1 MGSSTFTRL
10 ASCLPVLAC
19 MCAVACQPTDE
30 FEHDDIAMLRD
41 ADGLQACSEVDG
53 KIELLVDP
61 DGNVWLDG
69 ERPLGDEELLVAVGD
84 AMSVALCMEF
94 AASADHARISAP
106 DGAQQLLGGDG
117 GTASCAVMLRPVVTT
132 SSGQQQ
138 PGALVLDIETLAP
151 ESSTGGFEVF
161 YLAPVK
167 STGKIKVVG
176 TCPKSAVYTP

>member
-1 MGSSTFTRL
+1 MGSLTFTRL

-30 FEHDDIAMLRD
+30 FEHDDIAVLRD

-61 DGNVWLDG
+61 DGIVWLDG
-69 ERPLGDEELLVAVGD
+69 ERPLGDKELVVAVGN

-94 AASADHARISAP
+94 AASGDQARVRAH
-106 DGAQQLLGGDG
+106 DGDQQLLGGDG
-117 GTASCAVMLRPVVTT
+117 TASCVVMLRPVVIT
-132 SSGQQQ
+132 SSGQQV

-151 ESSTGGFEVF
+151 ESSSGGFEVF

-167 STGKIKVVG
+167 SSGKVKVVG
-176 TCPKSAVYTP
+176 TCPKFDVYTP